1 MIIQTLH
8 TNTYTLLKDGKS
20 KECGKP
26 RVQGSLPPEVKGHLR
41 CFLAVTVDDIKWQVD
56 SYPKNIQV
64 CLQWWG
70 ESGDGTMFW
79 YVF

>member
-8 TNTYTLLKDGKS
+8 TNSYTLLKDGKS
-20 KECGKP
+20 KECGRP
-26 RVQGSLPPEVKGHLR
+26 RIQGSLPPEVKGQLR

-56 SYPKNIQV
+56 SHPKNIQV